1 MINSTFTTTYTFSP
15 LQYIVI
21 LDGGDRTVKFQNP
34 LILTSTVKDP
44 NILSGTSKDFLY
56 SWICSYPDSTI
67 CKDESGQYLI
77 YDS

>member
-44 NILSGTSKDFLY
+44 NILSGKSEDFSY
-56 SWICSYPDSTI
+56 SWICVYQDKSI
-67 CKDESGQYLI
+67 CKNE
-77 YDS
+77 